1 MPILDEKMA
10 QGYQMASS
18 RTIMLVFTP
27 KDQTLDLSGRGIIS
41 EWKTNTERGD
51 MLEKEKTDLEDLE
64 GMSRATNRKAKT
76 GHDNVER
83 RLSAFPKVRINGR
96 SQMKGKT
103 FIIRKC
109 NMGCKALG

>member
-1 MPILDEKMA
+1 
-10 QGYQMASS
+10 MASS

-83 RLSAFPKVRINGR
+83 RLSAFRKVRINGR
-96 SQMKGKT
+96 SPDEGKDLHHS
-103 FIIRKC
+103 K
-109 NMGCKALG
+109 MQYGM